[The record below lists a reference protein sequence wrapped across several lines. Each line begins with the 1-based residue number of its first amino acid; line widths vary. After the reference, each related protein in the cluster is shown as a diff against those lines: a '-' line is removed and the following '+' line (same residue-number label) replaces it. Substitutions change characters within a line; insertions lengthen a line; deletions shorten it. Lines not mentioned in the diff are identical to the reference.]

1 MSPSQRSKGERDVLA
16 VRSQFSLGVGA
27 FGATVSSSGPDSQ
40 FLAWRGPL
48 QYVRLLAP
56 ETRMVVR
63 SDVPL
68 AGGELLPI
76 EQFGIGG
83 SDTVRG
89 YRQDAVLADSGIFG
103 SAELRYPILR
113 TGDKQGVL
121 QVTPFVDWG
130 NVWINSGGRAA
141 LEANTLLSA
150 GLSLGWQ
157 YGQRWNARGDWG
169 IHLIDIKSSDRS
181 WQERGVYFSIE
192 FKPF

>member
-1 MSPSQRSKGERDVLA
+1 M
-16 VRSQFSLGVGA
+16 GA
-27 FGATVSSSGPDSQ
+27 FGATVSSSGPDSK
-40 FLAWRGPL
+40 FLAWRGQL

-56 ETRMVVR
+56 ETLLVVR
-63 SDVPL
+63 SEVQL

-83 SDTVRG
+83 LETVRG
-89 YRQDAVLADSGIFG
+89 YRQDALLADSGIFN

-130 NVWINSGGRAA
+130 NVWTNSGGRAA

-150 GLSLGWQ
+150 GLGLRCQ
-157 YGQRWNARGDWG
+157 YGQRWNASGGWG
-169 IHLIDIKSSDRS
+169 IPLIDIKSSNRS
-181 WQERGVYFSIE
+181 LQERGVYFSIE